1 MVPNDNMLISSTVY
15 VQPAV
20 SDWGDVRT
28 LVNLRLA
35 STITD
40 ELDLTVSFDLRHD
53 SRPPD
58 GIAALDTSLRTGL
71 RYTY

>member
-1 MVPNDNMLISSTVY
+1 LITSTIY
-15 VQPAV
+15 IQPTV
-20 SDWGDVRT
+20 SDWGDVRE

-35 STITD
+35 SSITD
-40 ELDLTVSFDLRHD
+40 ELDLTVSFDLRYD

-58 GIAALDTSLRTGL
+58 GIDALDTSLRTGL